1 MAKLRVEGHESLV
14 RDTVSNAVINS
25 STSEYTIYMARHR
38 ARNKQ
43 SDELRNACKE
53 INTLNGEIEKS
64 NVLKNKL
71 EAIKNNSKPNYKFY
85 NAWNMNHKHNFDIK
99 IIQQLSICQ
108 NRVAF
113 LEKELNR
120 SKNKLGTLIL
130 QKKHIE
136 KNFSEEETYSKFVSS
151 VEECF
156 NNNVGFGQTDAEI
169 MVL

>member
-1 MAKLRVEGHESLV
+1 MIKLKRLNTLKLLKVKVLNK
-14 RDTVSNAVINS
+14 VS
-25 STSEYTIYMARHR
+25 
-38 ARNKQ
+38 
-43 SDELRNACKE
+43 KE

-64 NVLKNKL
+64 KMLKNKL
-71 EAIKNNSKPNYKFY
+71 EAIENNSKPNNKFY

-136 KNFSEEETYSKFVSS
+136 KKIQTTVSQ
-151 VEECF
+151 EKNILEIKIERNTPTLK
-156 NNNVGFGQTDAEI
+156 NN
-169 MVL
+169 

>member
-1 MAKLRVEGHESLV
+1 MIKLKRLNTLKLLKVKVLNK
-14 RDTVSNAVINS
+14 VS
-25 STSEYTIYMARHR
+25 
-38 ARNKQ
+38 
-43 SDELRNACKE
+43 KE

-64 NVLKNKL
+64 NILKNKL
-71 EAIKNNSKPNYKFY
+71 EAIKNNSKPNNKFY
-85 NAWNMNHKHNFDIK
+85 NAWNMNHKYNFDIK

-136 KNFSEEETYSKFVSS
+136 KKIQTTISQEKNILEVKIERNTPALK
-151 VEECF
+151 
-156 NNNVGFGQTDAEI
+156 NN
-169 MVL
+169 

>member
-1 MAKLRVEGHESLV
+1 MIKLKRLNTLKLLKVKVLNK
-14 RDTVSNAVINS
+14 VS
-25 STSEYTIYMARHR
+25 
-38 ARNKQ
+38 
-43 SDELRNACKE
+43 KE

-64 NVLKNKL
+64 NILKNKL
-71 EAIKNNSKPNYKFY
+71 EAIKNNSKPNNKFY
-85 NAWNMNHKHNFDIK
+85 NAWNMNHKYNFDIK

-136 KNFSEEETYSKFVSS
+136 KKIQTTVSQ
-151 VEECF
+151 EKNILEIKIERNTPTLK
-156 NNNVGFGQTDAEI
+156 NN
-169 MVL
+169 

>member
-1 MAKLRVEGHESLV
+1 MIKLKRLNTLKLLKVKVLNK
-14 RDTVSNAVINS
+14 VS
-25 STSEYTIYMARHR
+25 
-38 ARNKQ
+38 
-43 SDELRNACKE
+43 KE

-64 NVLKNKL
+64 NILKNKL

-136 KNFSEEETYSKFVSS
+136 KKIQTTIAQEKNISEIKIERNTPTLK
-151 VEECF
+151 
-156 NNNVGFGQTDAEI
+156 NN
-169 MVL
+169 

>member
-1 MAKLRVEGHESLV
+1 MIKLKRLNTLKSLKV
-14 RDTVSNAVINS
+14 KVL
-25 STSEYTIYMARHR
+25 
-38 ARNKQ
+38 NKI
-43 SDELRNACKE
+43 SKE

-64 NVLKNKL
+64 NILKKKL
-71 EAIKNNSKPNYKFY
+71 VAIQNNSKPNSNFY
-85 NAWNMNHKHNFDIK
+85 NAWRLKHQQNFDIK

-136 KNFSEEETYSKFVSS
+136 RKIESTLFQERDILEKKIEKNTPNFRK
-151 VEECF
+151 
-156 NNNVGFGQTDAEI
+156 N
-169 MVL
+169 

>member
-1 MAKLRVEGHESLV
+1 MIKLKRLNTLKLLKVKVLNK
-14 RDTVSNAVINS
+14 VS
-25 STSEYTIYMARHR
+25 
-38 ARNKQ
+38 
-43 SDELRNACKE
+43 KE

-64 NVLKNKL
+64 NILKNKL
-71 EAIKNNSKPNYKFY
+71 EAIKNNSKPNNKFY
-85 NAWNMNHKHNFDIK
+85 NAWNMNHKYNFDIK

-136 KNFSEEETYSKFVSS
+136 KKIQTTISQEKNILELKIERNTPNFK
-151 VEECF
+151 
-156 NNNVGFGQTDAEI
+156 NN
-169 MVL
+169 

>member
-1 MAKLRVEGHESLV
+1 MIKLKRLNTLKLLKVKVLNK
-14 RDTVSNAVINS
+14 VS
-25 STSEYTIYMARHR
+25 
-38 ARNKQ
+38 
-43 SDELRNACKE
+43 KE

-64 NVLKNKL
+64 KMLKNKL
-71 EAIKNNSKPNYKFY
+71 EAIKNNSKPNNKFY

-136 KNFSEEETYSKFVSS
+136 KKIQTTVSQ
-151 VEECF
+151 EKNILEIKIERNTPTLK
-156 NNNVGFGQTDAEI
+156 NN
-169 MVL
+169 

>member
-1 MAKLRVEGHESLV
+1 MIKLKRLNTLKLLKVKVLNK
-14 RDTVSNAVINS
+14 VS
-25 STSEYTIYMARHR
+25 
-38 ARNKQ
+38 
-43 SDELRNACKE
+43 KE

-136 KNFSEEETYSKFVSS
+136 KKIQTTISQEKNILEIKIERNTPTLK
-151 VEECF
+151 
-156 NNNVGFGQTDAEI
+156 NN
-169 MVL
+169 